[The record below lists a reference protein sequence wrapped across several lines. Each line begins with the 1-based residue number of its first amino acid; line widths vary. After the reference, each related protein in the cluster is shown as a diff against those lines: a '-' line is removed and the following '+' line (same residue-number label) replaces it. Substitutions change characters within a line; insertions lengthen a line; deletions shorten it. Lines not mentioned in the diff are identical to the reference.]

1 MVHKYRLF
9 LFLYLDVDTDEPDEK
24 SILLYIA
31 HLYKVCSTL
40 PVHPFQ
46 EDHDRVCYDK
56 IEIFLF
62 EL

>member
-1 MVHKYRLF
+1 MFSSDEKNLISSLV
-9 LFLYLDVDTDEPDEK
+9 DVDTDEPDEK

-46 EDHDRVCYDK
+46 QEHDRVSFD
-56 IEIFLF
+56 FARN
-62 EL
+62 

>member
-1 MVHKYRLF
+1 L
-9 LFLYLDVDTDEPDEK
+9 LSLDVDTDEPDEK

-46 EDHDRVCYDK
+46 EEHDRV
-56 IEIFLF
+56 LTS
-62 EL
+62 L